1 MALPGRAP
9 PVPVALRALRVA
21 RLLEPCVL
29 VGRVVDDQVH
39 DQLDPAVVQLLDELV
54 DVVERA
60 EERVDV
66 LVVRDVVAVV
76 VLRRRVHRGQPHHVD
91 AEHRQVVE
99 VPEDPLDVADPV
111 AVRVGERPGIDL
123 VDDGAPPPLVGAGV
137 TGTLNDRCHEQ
148 NSFVPAPGP
157 QRFRTFRAGLD
168 HARGEQYRT
177 RGEHLCARGE
187 QYRTWGEQYRAR
199 GEQYRTRGEHLCGGG
214 EQFRRQTPHLCSP
227 PAPKC
232 SPLPPKCSPPAQRCS
247 PRAPKCSRRAVQG
260 LPRGVGVRGGGREG
274 TAWGSPC
281 TGPCPTGGSSRRL
294 RGRRRVR
301 TR

>member
-1 MALPGRAP
+1 M
-9 PVPVALRALRVA
+9 
-21 RLLEPCVL
+21 
-29 VGRVVDDQVH
+29 
-39 DQLDPAVVQLLDELV
+39 QLLDELV

-76 VLRRRVHRGQPHHVD
+76 VLRRLVDRGQPHHIH
-91 AEHRQVVE
+91 AEHREVVD
-99 VPEDPLDVADPV
+99 VVEDPLDVADPV
-111 AVRVGERPGIDL
+111 AVRVREGAGIDL
-123 VDDGAPPPLVGAGV
+123 VDDGAAPPLVGAGV

-187 QYRTWGEQYRAR
+187 QFR
-199 GEQYRTRGEHLCGGG
+199 GGG